1 MVKAVKVVL
10 QAVTIWHVQGMVKLT
25 KSNHSGKWVKNTIG
39 QRDYDF
45 SLVLAK
51 NERAE
56 FVESVVNGFMCV
68 FGFAA
73 LILLSAALLFG
84 SSAEASMLANVCAQI
99 PAK

>member
-10 QAVTIWHVQGMVKLT
+10 QAVTVWHVQGVVKLT
-25 KSNHSGKWVKNTIG
+25 KSNHSGKWLKNAIG

-56 FVESVVNGFMCV
+56 FVESVVNGFMCI
-68 FGFAA
+68 FGCTMLALISLA
-73 LILLSAALLFG
+73 LIL
-84 SSAEASMLANVCAQI
+84 V
-99 PAK
+99 